1 MANGTVTAGT
11 LTSYPRPRR
20 GLPEAGR
27 PRHACSVSG
36 WQVPHLVLGEVEPDS
51 DVHPGYGGD
60 GDGDFLAAPQ
70 VPLLEQHVGH
80 PVVTRIDEEALHPP
94 DLAVDGVD
102 RVTGPH
108 LVLTQRN
115 NVFDHRPAVSW
126 RGHGAG
132 VDELSRAADAGEC
145 LATDAVCQARAE
157 DATDV
162 ADALIG
168 CVQDLALLR
177 MVKLVELR
185 ERAAQPDLAVRRLG
199 QVGGDE
205 PPGLRPVPVLDDQVG
220 DRLSGRVEDQALDF
234 TAVTIGAAC
243 PGSDREFHFRRHCSL
258 PFSGCW
264 LRHGSEPAAPRSKGV
279 AR

>member
-1 MANGTVTAGT
+1 MLANVRGTAA
-11 LTSYPRPRR
+11 R
-20 GLPEAGR
+20 
-27 PRHACSVSG
+27 SVSG

-51 DVHPGYGGD
+51 DVHPGHGSD

-80 PVVTRIDEEALHPP
+80 PIVARVDEEALHPP
-94 DLAVDGVD
+94 DLTIDGVD

-126 RGHGAG
+126 RGHGAD
-132 VDELSRAADAGEC
+132 VHELAADGGQC
-145 LATDAVCQARAE
+145 VTTDAVCQTRAE

-162 ADALIG
+162 ADVLIG
-168 CVQDLALLR
+168 CVGDLALLR
-177 MVKLVELR
+177 VVKLVELR

-220 DRLSGRVEDQALDF
+220 DRLSGRVEDQALDLA
-234 TAVTIGAAC
+234 AVTIGAAC
-243 PGSDREFHFRRHCSL
+243 LWS
-258 PFSGCW
+258 
-264 LRHGSEPAAPRSKGV
+264 RS
-279 AR
+279 